1 MEEAFPEGAVCE
13 EYCERGSIS
22 KLGGPLSWDMSE
34 VSKEELEKA
43 VRKLQNKKAAGDDR
57 IVAELLKKG
66 GEAVI
71 EWLMK
76 HPAITL
82 CLLHLRLQYLGS
94 FVEAKV
100 V

>member
-1 MEEAFPEGAVCE
+1 MEEAFLEGTECE

-43 VRKLQNKKAAGDDR
+43 VRKLQKKKAAGDDR

-66 GEAVI
+66 GEA
-71 EWLMK
+71 
-76 HPAITL
+76 
-82 CLLHLRLQYLGS
+82 Q
-94 FVEAKV
+94 
-100 V
+100 